1 MSRHHRR
8 REDPAPSHWEPGY
21 SRSYSDEYSWRHYAP
36 PTEPLPRNSL
46 DYWRG
51 EAVVPTSYYPQ
62 RSHRRESYSEE
73 WRDNSRLWPA
83 ESSYSGRR
91 RDFGPSRDRDDRRE
105 SWGDRSL
112 SQRNPSRQR
121 YSTYTPPPYI
131 PRPTF
136 RATSPMESA
145 PSLPKPTLPDPPP
158 PKASSP
164 PNKSSQ
170 PLNPSPGY
178 LSLSQEPSEV
188 LREPAMRLCKLLVLD
203 LNGTLL
209 IRSPRSHASSGPRL
223 RSVQPRPYMQ
233 SFRQYLFCPETK
245 AWLDTMVW
253 SSAQP
258 HSVDDM
264 VDKVFGAT
272 KGELKAVWNRKSLGL
287 SQADYHQK
295 TVTTKDLAKPWN
307 LFASALGPEKLG
319 ERSAVPSQSQNTH
332 SAFTTLLLDDSPHKA
347 VLQPYNHICI
357 PEYGSTRRR
366 HDLQTFLA
374 TKKPKEDGKAKRMN
388 QVSGAHS
395 TDRTVLELC
404 PRSALSELAEQES
417 YDATLLA
424 VIGILETVKLQ
435 SNVAGW
441 IRKGSLWATEER
453 LEGGASDVDVSK
465 ANDGKAASNKVVQ
478 TGNDTSSTSDP
489 TLTPEQA
496 HLQTK
501 MWFDDSSVLAC
512 WVARGRRALMEL
524 GIPAAHGVTG

>member
-1 MSRHHRR
+1 M
-8 REDPAPSHWEPGY
+8 
-21 SRSYSDEYSWRHYAP
+21 
-36 PTEPLPRNSL
+36 
-46 DYWRG
+46 
-51 EAVVPTSYYPQ
+51 
-62 RSHRRESYSEE
+62 
-73 WRDNSRLWPA
+73 
-83 ESSYSGRR
+83 
-91 RDFGPSRDRDDRRE
+91 
-105 SWGDRSL
+105 
-112 SQRNPSRQR
+112 
-121 YSTYTPPPYI
+121 
-131 PRPTF
+131 
-136 RATSPMESA
+136 
-145 PSLPKPTLPDPPP
+145 
-158 PKASSP
+158 
-164 PNKSSQ
+164 
-170 PLNPSPGY
+170 
-178 LSLSQEPSEV
+178 
-188 LREPAMRLCKLLVLD
+188 
-203 LNGTLL
+203 
-209 IRSPRSHASSGPRL
+209 
-223 RSVQPRPYMQ
+223 
-233 SFRQYLFCPETK
+233 
-245 AWLDTMVW
+245 W

-287 SQADYHQK
+287 SQADYREYDERLFLSFSYVRDTFVLVDGIGCYVCTDRPLYSPDQK

-374 TKKPKEDGKAKRMN
+374 TKKPKEDGKTKRMN
-388 QVSGAHS
+388 QVSGALS
-395 TDRTVLELC
+395 TDRTVLELD
-404 PRSALSELAEQES
+404 PRSALSESAEQES

-441 IRKGSLWATEER
+441 IRQGSLWATQER
-453 LEGGASDVDVSK
+453 LEGGGASDVNVSK

-478 TGNDTSSTSDP
+478 TGNDASSTSDP

-501 MWFDDSSVLAC
+501 MWFDDSSVLAH
-512 WVARGRRALMEL
+512 WVGRGRRALMEL
-524 GIPAAHGVTG
+524 GISVAHGVTG